1 MATLQRTIVQT
12 PQAPQPIGAYSQAI
26 RIKAGELVYI
36 AGQVAVDVAGQL
48 GGPGDA
54 QAQTHQVFE
63 NLGRILASLGASF
76 SNVIEFTTYVVGR
89 ESVQP
94 FLAARTELFPRLFPH
109 QDYPPNTLL
118 IVNGLVREEFLVE
131 IKAVAA
137 LP

>member
-26 RIKAGELVYI
+26 RIKAGEFVYI

-48 GGPGDA
+48 VGPGDA

>member
-12 PQAPQPIGAYSQAI
+12 TQAPQPIGAYSQAV
-26 RIKAGELVYI
+26 RVQAGELVYI
-36 AGQVAVDVAGQL
+36 AGQVAVDLL
-48 GGPGDA
+48 GNLVGPGDA
-54 QAQTHQVFE
+54 QVQTRQVFE
-63 NLGRILASLGASF
+63 NLGQILASLGASF

-94 FLAARTELFPRLFPH
+94 FLAARTELFPNLFPNH
-109 QDYPPNTLL
+109 DYPPNTLL